1 MSHLENNK
9 RLARN
14 TVMLYIRMLFIMAV
28 TLYTSRIILQVLGI
42 EDFGIYNVVAGVVL
56 MFGFLNNAMTA
67 AVQRFVSFE
76 LGRNDVRRL
85 HTIFSMSVSIHIL
98 LAVLVLLLAETV
110 GLYVIYSYLTIPEER
125 MFAALV
131 IYQCAL
137 ISFAVS
143 ILQVPYMS
151 CIIAHEKMDIYAIGT
166 ILDCCSKLV
175 GVYLVVP

>member
-1 MSHLENNK
+1 
-9 RLARN
+9 
-14 TVMLYIRMLFIMAV
+14 MAV

-98 LAVLVLLLAETV
+98 IGSFGLIVGRDSRTLCYLFLFDHTRRKNVCGIWSFISVL
-110 GLYVIYSYLTIPEER
+110 
-125 MFAALV
+125 
-131 IYQCAL
+131 
-137 ISFAVS
+137 
-143 ILQVPYMS
+143 
-151 CIIAHEKMDIYAIGT
+151 
-166 ILDCCSKLV
+166 
-175 GVYLVVP
+175 